1 MLLCPYQSDRG
12 SISLFSLATSML
24 SVRFI
29 SYNCGVAET
38 KKAAISHIVKLK
50 MLNSTAVLDRSRF
63 GVVLSCLLFSQFSA
77 IGSECPTLS
86 TPYMAQYA

>member
-1 MLLCPYQSDRG
+1 
-12 SISLFSLATSML
+12 
-24 SVRFI
+24 
-29 SYNCGVAET
+29 
-38 KKAAISHIVKLK
+38 